1 MITDEIT
8 TILQPAAKDM
18 IAVDALIRERLVSN
32 VSTIS
37 ELATHIIDSGGKRLR
52 PVMVILSSQACG
64 YSGNDHIKLAVI
76 VEFVH
81 TATLLHDDVV
91 DESVM
96 RRGKATAN
104 TVWGNNL
111 SVLVGDFLY
120 SRAFEMMV
128 EVGHMRVMELLSIAT
143 NIIAEG
149 EVQQSLNR
157 CNPDISE
164 ADYLDVI
171 TSKTAR
177 LFSAAAELGAVA
189 AQLNEAG
196 RQSLSDFG
204 LHMGI
209 AYQLLDDLLDY
220 RGEAAIIGKNLGDD
234 LAEGQPTLPL
244 IRTIQTATPG
254 QQAKLRQAI
263 SDPGSVELDA
273 VIEII
278 ESGDAITYT
287 AQRAQEHA
295 DLAKLALA
303 ELPDSPARDSMLKL
317 ADFAVSRAF

>member
-8 TILQPAAKDM
+8 TILQPAAEDM
-18 IAVDALIRERLVSN
+18 IAVDALIRDRLISN
-32 VSTIS
+32 VPTIS

-64 YSGNDHIKLAVI
+64 YQGNDHVKLAVI

-177 LFSAAAELGAVA
+177 LFAAAAELGAVA
-189 AQLNEAG
+189 AQLDEPG
-196 RQSLSDFG
+196 RQSLSNYG

-220 RGEAAIIGKNLGDD
+220 RGEAALIGKNLGDD

-244 IRTIQTATPG
+244 IRTIQTATAA

-263 SDPGSVELDA
+263 SDPGSVELDT

-278 ESGDAITYT
+278 ESGDAIQYT

-303 ELPDSPARDSMLKL
+303 NLPDSPARDSMFKL